1 MKTSE
6 LQQKNDT
13 DLVAFVTEK
22 REEVRKIRFGV
33 AGSGLRNS
41 HTIRTMRRE
50 IAQGLT
56 EIKKRTIQG
65 A

>member
-6 LQQKNDT
+6 LQQKNDS
-13 DLVAFVTEK
+13 DLVTFITEK
-22 REEVRKIRFGV
+22 REELRKIRFGV

-50 IAQGLT
+50 IAQALT
-56 EIKKRTIQG
+56 ELKKRTVQG

>member
-22 REEVRKIRFGV
+22 REELRKIRFGV

-41 HTIRTMRRE
+41 HTIRNMRRE
-50 IAQGLT
+50 IAQALT